1 MPIDTKLKPD
11 GQQNHPANHPMTVKS
26 LFSSSLLLLSL
37 VAPFSAHAQHIR
49 TAALSETEVEAVREA
64 SVFPVERVNLY
75 TKFLEQRATKIKD
88 LGSRPKSSQRV
99 LKLDD
104 LLQDFTALM
113 DEMGSNLDQ
122 YSDRHSD
129 IRKALKPLTEATPR
143 WLSILRVLP
152 GESGFDLARKEAIE
166 SGEELASEA
175 TRLLHEQEEYFAT
188 HKDEK
193 GQERNDDAVKPP
205 K

>member
-1 MPIDTKLKPD
+1 
-11 GQQNHPANHPMTVKS
+11 MTVKS
-26 LFSSSLLLLSL
+26 LFSSSLLALSL

-75 TKFLEQRATKIKD
+75 TKFLEQRAAKIKD

-113 DEMGSNLDQ
+113 DETGSNLDQ

-166 SGEELASEA
+166 SGEDLADQ
-175 TRLLHEQEEYFAT
+175 TRRLLTEQTEYFNL
-188 HKDEK
+188 HKDE
-193 GQERNDDAVKPP
+193 QNQDRAEP